1 MDVDRVSNLVTEDF
15 ESEVEEDEQE
25 GGKGKKGA
33 EEEEEEEKEDEVEE
47 IQQEKQQQQQQQQ
60 QEQEQEKGDS
70 LTEDRKKK
78 KRRRRKAGDWSGRQ
92 MALKKL
98 KSDKVSLVKKN
109 VPRFADAIREAR
121 EVLGKFLPGMS
132 EDDTSS
138 EDQASAMRLYML
150 KKYNVS
156 SMVSS
161 LFSYKP
167 FYCLNS

>member
-15 ESEVEEDEQE
+15 ESEVEEDKQE
-25 GGKGKKGA
+25 SGKGKKA
-33 EEEEEEEKEDEVEE
+33 ADEEEEEEEEEKEDEVEE
-47 IQQEKQQQQQQQQ
+47 IQQEKQQQQQ

-98 KSDKVSLVKKN
+98 KSDKVSLVRKN

-156 SMVSS
+156 STVSS
-161 LFSYKP
+161 